1 MKKLIASYAKI
12 SENNSLSMALLVLR
26 LMMGI
31 AFVLHG
37 WPKIQSPFGWM
48 GPEAPVPGI
57 LQALAALAEFG
68 GGLAL
73 ILGIATPF
81 AAIGLIATMAVAVL
95 FLIKSGLPFVSSGTP
110 SYELALVYFFVS
122 VLFLVTGS
130 GRYSLDH
137 QFFGKAKA

>member
-1 MKKLIASYAKI
+1 MKKLMASYAKI

-26 LMMGI
+26 LQMGI

-57 LQALAALAEFG
+57 LQGLAALAEFG

-73 ILGIATPF
+73 IVGIATPI
-81 AAIGLIATMAVAVL
+81 AALGLIATMAVAVL

-110 SYELALVYFFVS
+110 SYELALVYFFIS
-122 VLFLVTGS
+122 ILFLVTGS

>member
-1 MKKLIASYAKI
+1 MKKLMASYAKI

-26 LMMGI
+26 LMMGV

-57 LQALAALAEFG
+57 LQGLAALAEFG

-73 ILGIATPF
+73 IVGIATPI
-81 AAIGLIATMAVAVL
+81 AALGLIATMAVAVL

-110 SYELALVYFFVS
+110 SYELALVYFFTS
-122 VLFLVTGS
+122 ILFLVTGS

-137 QFFGKAKA
+137 LIFGKAKA

>member
-1 MKKLIASYAKI
+1 MKKLMASYAKM
-12 SENNSLSMALLVLR
+12 SENNSLSMVLLALR
-26 LMMGI
+26 LMMGV

-37 WPKIQSPFGWM
+37 LPKIQSPFGWM

-57 LQALAALAEFG
+57 LQGLAALAEFG

-73 ILGIATPF
+73 ILGIATPI
-81 AAIGLIATMAVAVL
+81 AAIGLIGTMAVAVL

-110 SYELALVYFFVS
+110 SFELALVYFFIS
-122 VLFLVTGS
+122 ILFLVTGA

-137 QFFGKAKA
+137 QIFGKAKV

>member
-1 MKKLIASYAKI
+1 MASYAKI

-26 LMMGI
+26 LQMGI

-57 LQALAALAEFG
+57 LQGLAALAEFG

-73 ILGIATPF
+73 IVGIATPI
-81 AAIGLIATMAVAVL
+81 AALGLIATMAVAVL

-110 SYELALVYFFVS
+110 SYELALVYFFIS
-122 VLFLVTGS
+122 ILFLVTGS

-137 QFFGKAKA
+137 LIFGKAKA

>member
-1 MKKLIASYAKI
+1 MKKLMASYAKI
-12 SENNSLSMALLVLR
+12 SENNSLSLVLLVLR
-26 LMMGI
+26 LQMGI

-37 WPKIQSPFGWM
+37 LPKIQSPFGWM
-48 GPEAPVPGI
+48 GPDAPVPGI
-57 LQALAALAEFG
+57 LQGLAALAEFG

-73 ILGIATPF
+73 ILGIVTPI

-122 VLFLVTGS
+122 LLYLVTGS

-137 QFFGKAKA
+137 QIFGKTKA